1 MEMDLKKVG
10 NLLREICEINEID
23 ISELAKV
30 LKMNKVEMNEVFL
43 GNKALDDYSIKI
55 ISEIF
60 KYDVEEF
67 KKGNSILQN
76 RAKSYE
82 EAVLGGKK
90 ALEQFYHYC
99 HVIQGNFS
107 GKDYRNKTIQDYV
120 IDFKS
125 KECLEFLIDL
135 NILDFSKRT
144 DDLIFLFLKFGM
156 EKELTKVG
164 FFEYR
169 KNISKETLLNQLSI
183 VADANY
189 AFAEIKN
196 KIETNH
202 FLAEIYLLALAK
214 SGNKD
219 ATLKQIEFMLTA
231 NESMD
236 TIIKTNSYQVREQ
249 DGRIYKLE
257 YYNNSILFNHP
268 YCQFDSTIYNYVI
281 KNQDIKSLELL
292 LKANVQN
299 NLQNIFDFII
309 ENNQFWAIS
318 YFEFDRNKEIIKR
331 ICLLDEA
338 VIKKHFSIF
347 LLPITNLIKT
357 KKYQMAIEYYKNQKD
372 IVNKIYAEIKD
383 LDFRRV
389 EDFKTPYCDSI
400 LKNWRARMPV
410 NYQFYHDNKIETFA
424 RFLRSLGWAYDSSD
438 FGFTIETALES
449 KNSELIKIKMKEM
462 KFYEKDRVLNDYTEG
477 DLNIIK
483 TMLDAGA
490 CFLIKGHSEEPIL
503 NWQGTEEEY
512 TKQKRNMTKTNLMK
526 LQLQDY

>member
-135 NILDFSKRT
+135 NILNFSKRT

-268 YCQFDSTIYNYVI
+268 YCRFDSTIYNYVI
-281 KNQDIKSLELL
+281 KNQDIKSLEIL
-292 LKANVQN
+292 LKANVRHD
-299 NLQNIFDFII
+299 LQEIFDCII
-309 ENNQFWAIS
+309 EDGHFWAIP
-318 YFEFDRNKEIIKR
+318 YFNFQSSKEIVKR

-357 KKYQMAIEYYKNQKD
+357 KKYLMAIEYYKNQND
-372 IVNKIYAEIKD
+372 IIDKIYAEIKD
-383 LDFRRV
+383 LDNRRV
-389 EDFKTPYCDSI
+389 EYFKTPYCDSI
-400 LKNWRARMPV
+400 LKNWRERLSV
-410 NYQFYHDNKIETFA
+410 NYRFYHNNKIDA
-424 RFLRSLGWAYDSSD
+424 VSSFLRSLGWAYDSSD
-438 FGFTIETALES
+438 FRFTIETALES
-449 KNSELIKIKMKEM
+449 KNSELIKLKMKEM
-462 KFYEKDRVLNDYTEG
+462 KFYEKDRILNDYTEG
-477 DLNIIK
+477 DLSIIK
-483 TMLDAGA
+483 TMLDSGA

-503 NWQGTEEEY
+503 DWQGTEEEY